1 MIANAEDIANTNT
14 HVVFALDVG
23 GTQRG
28 GTQRRASRSM
38 GERIRNNSHPLP
50 RSLRGAYGHI
60 IGRYGV
66 GP

>member
-23 GTQRG
+23 GTQR
-28 GTQRRASRSM
+28 RASRSM
-38 GERIRNNSHPLP
+38 GERIRDNSHPLP